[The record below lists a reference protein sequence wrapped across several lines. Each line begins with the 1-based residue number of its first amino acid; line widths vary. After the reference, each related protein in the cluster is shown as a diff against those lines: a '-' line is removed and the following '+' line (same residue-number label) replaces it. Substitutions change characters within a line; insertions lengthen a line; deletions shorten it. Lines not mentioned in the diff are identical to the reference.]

1 MISDFLINMQFLD
14 ALLKQGKKHSFR
26 LRKKNYNTIKLIS
39 AIKKKKSADNFLGL
53 IKLKY
58 LKEFF
63 SI

>member
-39 AIKKKKSADNFLGL
+39 AIKKKK
-53 IKLKY
+53 ICRQ
-58 LKEFF
+58 FF
-63 SI
+63 RPN

>member
-39 AIKKKKSADNFLGL
+39 AIKKKSADNFLGL
-53 IKLKY
+53 IKFKY